1 VSYFIVHPANTDE
14 QIFVPNGFN
23 KPIDVR
29 FRGSEMFI
37 VDFGDFLS
45 RVHNVAN
52 SGDAPVVQGVSA
64 PPVRGARPNGC
75 VTYSRA

>member
-1 VSYFIVHPANTDE
+1 MSYFTVHPANTDE

-52 SGDAPVVQGVSA
+52 SCKIWKVTHKCKRCRAPV
-64 PPVRGARPNGC
+64 R
-75 VTYSRA
+75 